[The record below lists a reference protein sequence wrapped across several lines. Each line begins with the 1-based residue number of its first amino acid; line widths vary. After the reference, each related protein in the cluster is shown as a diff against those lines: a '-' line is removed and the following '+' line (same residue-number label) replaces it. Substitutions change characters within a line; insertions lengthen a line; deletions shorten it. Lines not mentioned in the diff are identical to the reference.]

1 MRAISK
7 SDRLLNLRC
16 LATAAM
22 LGAAIFVTPSFGQGA
37 GAPPTPPAGG
47 GDMGGP
53 KVPPGAKEGD
63 GDFGGEGRP
72 GRRSGAPG
80 AGMRSAAQ
88 SGRAWMMTWSEFKGT
103 LSPETLAKAEQIQK
117 EFEGKMQ
124 AWQKENG
131 EKLRELAEQ
140 AKSAAET
147 GGRPDKAVM
156 EQMKQL
162 NESRP
167 KIEETHKQLFALL
180 SPEQQEGFK
189 KKLSETE
196 AKMKEQMGK
205 RGEGKGGEG
214 EGRPGAKGGKGGKGG
229 KPGDGAPT
237 GGDGAP
243 PPPPMD
249 Q

>member
-7 SDRLLNLRC
+7 SDRLINLRC
-16 LATAAM
+16 LATAAL
-22 LGAAIFVTPSFGQGA
+22 LGAAIFVSPSHGQGA
-37 GAPPTPPAGG
+37 STPPPPPAGG
-47 GDMGGP
+47 GDLGGP
-53 KVPPGAKEGD
+53 KVPPDAKDGEGE
-63 GDFGGEGRP
+63 FGGEGRP
-72 GRRSGAPG
+72 GRRAGAPG
-80 AGMRSAAQ
+80 AGMRSAAM
-88 SGRAWMMTWSEFKGT
+88 SGRAFMMTWNEFKGS
-103 LSPETLAKAEQIQK
+103 LSPEALAKAEQIQK

-140 AKSAAET
+140 AKGAAET

-167 KIEETHKQLFALL
+167 KVEETHKQLFALL

-189 KKLSETE
+189 KKLAETE

-214 EGRPGAKGGKGGKGG
+214 KGRPGGKGGKKPGG
-229 KPGDGAPT
+229 KPGDGAPA
-237 GGDGAP
+237 GGDGNV
-243 PPPPMD
+243 PPPMD

>member
-1 MRAISK
+1 MRAITK
-7 SDRLLNLRC
+7 SDRLTNLRC

-22 LGAAIFVTPSFGQGA
+22 LGAAIFVSPSHGQGA
-37 GAPPTPPAGG
+37 GSPPPPPPGG

-53 KVPPGAKEGD
+53 KVPPAAKEGE

-72 GRRSGAPG
+72 GRRPGAPG
-80 AGMRSAAQ
+80 AGMRNAMM
-88 SGRAWMMTWSEFKGT
+88 SGRAWMMTWSEFKGS
-103 LSPETLAKAEQIQK
+103 LAPETLAKAEQIQK
-117 EFEGKMQ
+117 EFDTKMQ

-131 EKLRELAEQ
+131 EKLRSLAEQ
-140 AKSAAET
+140 AKGAAET

-167 KIEETHKQLFALL
+167 KVEETHKQLFALL
-180 SPEQQEGFK
+180 NPEQQESFK
-189 KKLSETE
+189 KKLAETE

-205 RGEGKGGEG
+205 RGEG
-214 EGRPGAKGGKGGKGG
+214 EGRPGPKGGKGGKKGGG

-237 GGDGAP
+237 DGDGNP

>member
-7 SDRLLNLRC
+7 NDRILNLRC

-37 GAPPTPPAGG
+37 GTPPPPPPGG

-63 GDFGGEGRP
+63 SEFGGEGRP
-72 GRRSGAPG
+72 GARPG
-80 AGMRSAAQ
+80 GPAAGMRAAAM
-88 SGRAWMMTWSEFKGT
+88 SGRAFSMTWNEFKGS
-103 LSPETLAKAEQIQK
+103 LSPETLAKAEQLQK
-117 EFEGKMQ
+117 EFEAKMQ

-180 SPEQQEGFK
+180 SPAQQEGFK
-189 KKLSETE
+189 KKLAETE

-214 EGRPGAKGGKGGKGG
+214 KGRPGGKGGKKPGG
-229 KPGDGAPT
+229 KPGDGAPA
-237 GGDGAP
+237 GGDGNV
-243 PPPPMD
+243 PPPMD